1 MDFSSVTNAV
11 SDLSN
16 KVRLDGTPAEEE
28 PEEDQLIEF
37 VTEEEFYGAIP
48 EPIPANK
55 VLPDWYKQLG
65 QYVSESDESVS
76 TNERPSIQSST
87 VKRCAPFLEAM
98 TMGWIIP
105 LAGEVQFKAQDGYV
119 EYNWDFERNLISN
132 HSLEQVGGEMFPNHE
147 WPIMKFHNYWNIK
160 VPDGYSALFT
170 NPMNRPGQPF
180 TTFSGVVDL
189 DSYFNFVNFPFMW
202 TGGKYDGILEA
213 GTPVVQVI
221 PFKRS
226 SMLTDA
232 TSRAM
237 NEKEEMEV
245 TRTKNELSSHVSTY
259 RDRRWQPK
267 PGSRMLPPEAVE
279 SGEDESESSSC
290 PFHRN

>member
-1 MDFSSVTNAV
+1 MDFSSVTSAV

-37 VTEEEFYGAIP
+37 VTEEELYGAIP

-55 VLPDWYKQLG
+55 VMPDWYKRLG
-65 QYVSESDESVS
+65 QYVSNDGSS
-76 TNERPSIQSST
+76 TNDRPSIQSST
-87 VKRCAPFLEAM
+87 VKRCAPFMEAM

-105 LAGEVQFKAQDGYV
+105 LAAEVEFTAQDGYV
-119 EYNWDFERNLISN
+119 EYGWEFGRELISN
-132 HSLEQVGGEMFPNHE
+132 HSLAQVGGDMFPNSE
-147 WPIMKFHNYWNIK
+147 WPVMKFHNFWSIN

-170 NPMNRPGQPF
+170 NPLNRPGQQF

-189 DSYFNFVNFPFMW
+189 DNYFNTVNFPFMW
-202 TGGKYDGILEA
+202 TGGEFEGIIESGA
-213 GTPVVQVI
+213 PIIQVI
-221 PFKRS
+221 PFKRD

-232 TSRAM
+232 TAREMTEEESLEAERTS
-237 NEKEEMEV
+237 NEIG
-245 TRTKNELSSHVSTY
+245 SHNSMY

-267 PGSRMLPPEAVE
+267 PGSRMLPNR
-279 SGEDESESSSC
+279 DE
-290 PFHRN
+290 